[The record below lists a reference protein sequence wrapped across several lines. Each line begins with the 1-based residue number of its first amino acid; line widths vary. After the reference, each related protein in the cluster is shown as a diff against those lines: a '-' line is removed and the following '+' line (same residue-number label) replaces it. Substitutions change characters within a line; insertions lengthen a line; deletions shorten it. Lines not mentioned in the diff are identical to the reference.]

1 MGICQSGCKS
11 FIGYYLEPAK
21 LKVKDTVLQR
31 LSSFQMPVANLGV
44 PRVTF
49 TSDQLAANVGSLW
62 TPSCLIIPWNNVQN
76 LGEPYA
82 CEDRR
87 CSL

>member
-1 MGICQSGCKS
+1 MGICPSGCKS

-49 TSDQLAANVGSLW
+49 TSDQLAVDSLLFDNSLEQC
-62 TPSCLIIPWNNVQN
+62 TEL
-76 LGEPYA
+76 
-82 CEDRR
+82 RR
-87 CSL
+87 ALRL